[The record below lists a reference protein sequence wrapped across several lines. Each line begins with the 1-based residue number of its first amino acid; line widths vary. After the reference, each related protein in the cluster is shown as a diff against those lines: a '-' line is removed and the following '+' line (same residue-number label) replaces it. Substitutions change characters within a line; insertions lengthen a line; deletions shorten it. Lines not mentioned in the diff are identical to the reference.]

1 MNRELRL
8 FLTAV
13 QFFTRIPVPA
23 SVGHSAEQLDGAT
36 RYFPLVGVIVGGI
49 AAAVLAVATLRL
61 PPTVAVLLSMLAS
74 VMVTGAFHEDGLADS
89 ADGLFG
95 GWTLQDRLRIM
106 KDSHSGVF
114 GVLALILVPGL
125 KFAALCALCMIA
137 WPVAVA
143 ALLLAHPFSRCC
155 AVWVMQLLPY
165 VREDETSRAKPIARS
180 VSRASLAIA
189 SLTALLPAA
198 VLAWWWRDPL
208 PVLAGIAAALL
219 ALAWMLHQLRSK
231 LGGYTGDGL
240 GATQQLSETALYIGL
255 LAALHG

>member
-23 SVGHSAEQLDGAT
+23 SVGHSAEQLDGST
-36 RYFPLVGVIVGGI
+36 RYFPLVGIVVGT
-49 AAAVLAVATLRL
+49 AASAVLALAALRL
-61 PPTVAVLLSMLAS
+61 PISVAVLLSMLTS
-74 VMVTGAFHEDGLADS
+74 VMITGAFHEDGLADS

-95 GWTLQDRLRIM
+95 GWTVQDRLRIM
-106 KDSHSGVF
+106 KDSSSGVF
-114 GVLALILVPGL
+114 GVLALILVLGL
-125 KFAALCALCMIA
+125 KYESLCALG
-137 WPVAVA
+137 WPAA
-143 ALLLAHPFSRCC
+143 IGALLFAHALSRCC

-180 VSRASLAIA
+180 VSTASLIVAN
-189 SLTALLPAA
+189 LTALLPAA
-198 VLAWWWRDPL
+198 LLAWWWRNPL
-208 PVLAGIAAALL
+208 AVIAGAAGAGL
-219 ALAWMLHQLRSK
+219 ALWFMLGQLRGK

-240 GATQQLSETALYIGL
+240 GATQQLSEGAIYIGL